1 MKVALENFDQLK
13 GNPKI
18 VFLGDM
24 FELGTDSKIEHQNI
38 ADLVSSYNF
47 TRVYLIGKA
56 FSTTRVKNAFIF
68 ESFDNFK
75 NSNNNIKLN
84 NATILIKGSR
94 GMALERI
101 LDFF

>member
-1 MKVALENFDQLK
+1 MQAALENFKQLEDSY
-13 GNPKI
+13 KI

-24 FELGTDSKIEHQNI
+24 FELGNESTLEHQKI
-38 ADLVSSYNF
+38 AELATSCHFNE
-47 TRVYLIGKA
+47 VYLIGKA
-56 FSTTRVKNAFIF
+56 FSTTNVKNAFIYDSF
-68 ESFDNFK
+68 EAFK
-75 NSNNNIKLN
+75 TSTKKLTI